1 MGQDEVMIRLASTD
15 DAAAVAAIYQ
25 PYVAETVISF
35 EVLPPTPEEM
45 RSRMASV
52 LERLPWLVYE
62 HDGQVV
68 GYAYASPHR
77 AREAYQWSVD
87 VAVYIHAD
95 RHRRGVGRSLYE
107 ELFGMLR
114 RLGYVNAYAG
124 ITLPNPKS
132 VGLHEAM
139 GFRPVGVYRNVGF
152 KLAAWCDVGWWHL
165 QLQDL
170 PAVPA
175 APQPL
180 PALQR

>member
-1 MGQDEVMIRLASTD
+1 VGEDAIMIRLATTD
-15 DAAAVAAIYQ
+15 DAAAVAAIYG
-25 PYVAETVISF
+25 PYVADTVISF
-35 EVLPPTPEEM
+35 EVVPPSVEEM
-45 RSRMASV
+45 RSRMAAV
-52 LERLPWLVYE
+52 LERLPWLVFE
-62 HDGQVV
+62 SDGEVV

-87 VAVYIHAD
+87 VAVYIQANQ
-95 RHRRGVGRSLYE
+95 HRRGVGRQLYD
-107 ELFGMLR
+107 ELFTLLR

-152 KLAAWCDVGWWHL
+152 KMGSWCDVGWWHL

-170 PAVPA
+170 PGVPA
-175 APQPL
+175 PPRAL
-180 PALQR
+180 PDLPR

>member
-1 MGQDEVMIRLASTD
+1 MVIRLATTG
-15 DAAAVAAIYQ
+15 DAAAVAAIYE
-25 PYVAETVISF
+25 PYVAQTVISF
-35 EVLPPTPEEM
+35 EVLPPALEEM

-62 HDGQVV
+62 QDGQVV

-87 VAVYIHAD
+87 VAVYIHID
-95 RHRRGVGRSLYE
+95 WHRRGVGRRLYD

-152 KLAAWCDVGWWHL
+152 KLGTWCDVGWWHL

-175 APQPL
+175 APLAL
-180 PALQR
+180 PALRR

>member
-1 MGQDEVMIRLASTD
+1 MIRLATTD

-35 EVLPPTPEEM
+35 EVLPPTKEEM
-45 RSRMASV
+45 RSRMAGV

-62 HDGQVV
+62 RDGQIA
-68 GYAYASPHR
+68 GYAYGSPHR

-95 RHRRGVGRSLYE
+95 WHRRGVGRRLYD

-152 KLAAWCDVGWWHL
+152 KLGEWCDVGWWHL

-170 PAVPA
+170 PAAPA
-175 APQPL
+175 PPL
-180 PALQR
+180 ALSALQR